1 MKSYIKKFG
10 FGMFLCRILIVTM
23 GIISFGVYTLCVYGL
38 GTGEYQSFAWCGI
51 SIASAFGTSSAIL
64 WKKLRVEETAFK

>member
-1 MKSYIKKFG
+1 MKSYIKKYG
-10 FGMFLCRILIVTM
+10 IGMLLCRILIVMM

-51 SIASAFGTSSAIL
+51 SVASAFGTTTAIL
-64 WKKLRVEETAFK
+64 WKKLRAEETASE